1 MKRRDFIKSGIGS
14 LTAVGSLLAAGREE
28 RKPDSP
34 SLQAQDVSNVM
45 VKVLGTAQDGG
56 FPGFGC
62 YCPNCLKAREN
73 PTLARLR
80 ACIALCDMK
89 NRKTFFVDATPDIAS
104 QFDIIHSRMGYA
116 PKERTSV
123 LTSILL
129 THADLGNYTG
139 LLFYGYEGLNA
150 TRVPV
155 YCTPTFSRFME
166 DNYPWSDLIQYEN
179 ILLNHIHPD
188 EKLSLTPQMFI
199 TPLLVPYRDEYSDT
213 IGMFIQGERRKLLYI
228 PDIIS
233 WSVWER
239 SIVEEV
245 EKADIAILDGTY
257 FSRDELRGSS
267 LKKIEHPFITETMK
281 LLGPVVESGKTEI
294 YFSHLNHTNAALDP
308 EGAALKEI
316 KERGYNLASE
326 GMEIAL

>member
-1 MKRRDFIKSGIGS
+1 MQRRDFIKSGIGS
-14 LTAVGSLLAAGREE
+14 LTAFGSLLAAGRAE
-28 RKPDSP
+28 RRPESP
-34 SLQAQDVSNVM
+34 SLQTRDVSNVL

-73 PTLARLR
+73 PSLARLR
-80 ACIALCDMK
+80 ACLALCDMK

-104 QFDIIHSRMGYA
+104 QFDIIHNRMGYA

-179 ILLNHIHPD
+179 VLLNLIHPE
-188 EKLSLTPQMFI
+188 EKISLTPRMFI
-199 TPLLVPYRDEYSDT
+199 TPLLVPSRDEYSDT
-213 IGMFIQGERRKLLYI
+213 LGMVIQGESKKLLYI
-228 PDIIS
+228 PEIES
-233 WSVWER
+233 WEGLER
-239 SIVEEV
+239 SIEEEV
-245 EKADIAILDGTY
+245 ESADFAILDGTY
-257 FSRDELRGSS
+257 FSQEELRSS
-267 LKKIEHPFITETMK
+267 GLKKIGHPFMTETMK
-281 LLGPVVESGKTEI
+281 LLGPVAESGKTEI

-308 EGAALKEI
+308 EGSALKEI
-316 KERGYNLASE
+316 KQRGFDLASE
-326 GMEIAL
+326 GMEITL